1 MLLLYGKLGERN
13 PLNYVTC
20 WKVDIVSDKL
30 LYVFIKYIFHSIRNI
45 FICYYSPWNKKKN
58 VFYVNEFCSS
68 YFYSAEHGQFC
79 FVISF

>member
-30 LYVFIKYIFHSIRNI
+30 LYVFIKYTFHSIRNI
-45 FICYYSPWNKKKN
+45 FIWLLFPMEQEKN
-58 VFYVNEFCSS
+58 VFYVNEFFSS
-68 YFYSAEHGQFC
+68 YFYSAEHGHFW
-79 FVISF
+79 FVSF